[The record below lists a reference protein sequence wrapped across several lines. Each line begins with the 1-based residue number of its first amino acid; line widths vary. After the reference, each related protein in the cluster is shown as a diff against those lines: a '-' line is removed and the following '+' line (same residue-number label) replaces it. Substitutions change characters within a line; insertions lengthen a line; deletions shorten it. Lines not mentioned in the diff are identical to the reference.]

1 MLSALSV
8 LTQYACMHAQSLQF
22 CPTLCNPMDCSPPG
36 SSVHGIFQARILGW
50 DAMPSARGSS
60 QPRDWTCISYI
71 ASIAGRFFTY
81 CHTWEAS
88 FDMHCLL
95 KNVTQALSLNAIFW
109 ETSVIWKQSGE
120 RSECAGWS
128 AKEER
133 WAEVQVNLY
142 TQESNRN
149 KRSQRPGTLVL
160 IVGLHA
166 YNLELV
172 SVGLEYLWP
181 FWSPQPPLR
190 DPPCSY
196 QSGPFWSFAL
206 DLLYYGLVLFSVV
219 AEYKMCI
226 IHHLLCCLS

>member
-1 MLSALSV
+1 
-8 LTQYACMHAQSLQF
+8 
-22 CPTLCNPMDCSPPG
+22 MDCSPTG

-50 DAMPSARGSS
+50 VAMPSSRGSS

-71 ASIAGRFFTY
+71 SSIAGRFFT
-81 CHTWEAS
+81 HWDTWEAS

-95 KNVTQALSLNAIFW
+95 KNVIQALSLNAIFW
-109 ETSVIWKQSGE
+109 ETSVMWEPSGG

-128 AKEER
+128 TKDKQR
-133 WAEVQVNLY
+133 SKWTCTPQG
-142 TQESNRN
+142 SNRN
-149 KRSQRPGTLVL
+149 KGSQRPGTLVL

-172 SVGLEYLWP
+172 PVDLEYLWP
-181 FWSPQPPLR
+181 FWLPQPPLR

-206 DLLYYGLVLFSVV
+206 DLWYYTLAFFSVV
-219 AEYKMCI
+219 AECKLCTI
-226 IHHLLCCLS
+226 NHLLCCLS

>member
-1 MLSALSV
+1 
-8 LTQYACMHAQSLQF
+8 
-22 CPTLCNPMDCSPPG
+22 MDCSPPG

-50 DAMPSARGSS
+50 VATPSSRGSS

-71 ASIAGRFFTY
+71 SSIAGRFFT
-81 CHTWEAS
+81 HWDTWEAS

-95 KNVTQALSLNAIFW
+95 KNVTQTLSLNAIFW
-109 ETSVIWKQSGE
+109 ETSVIWEQSGG
-120 RSECAGWS
+120 RIECAGWS
-128 AKEER
+128 TKEET

-142 TQESNRN
+142 TQGSNRN
-149 KRSQRPGTLVL
+149 KGSQRPGTLVL

-172 SVGLEYLWP
+172 SVELEYLWP

-206 DLLYYGLVLFSVV
+206 DLWYYRLVLFSVV
-219 AEYKMCI
+219 AECKLCTI
-226 IHHLLCCLS
+226 NHLLCCLS

>member
-1 MLSALSV
+1 
-8 LTQYACMHAQSLQF
+8 MHAQSLQL
-22 CPTLCNPMDCSPPG
+22 CQTLCNPMDCSPPG

-50 DAMPSARGSS
+50 VAMSSSRGSS

-71 ASIAGRFFTY
+71 SSIASRFFT
-81 CHTWEAS
+81 HWDTWEAS

-109 ETSVIWKQSGE
+109 ETSVIWEQSGG

-128 AKEER
+128 TKEER
-133 WAEVQVNLY
+133 WAEVLMNLY
-142 TQESNRN
+142 NQRSNRN
-149 KRSQRPGTLVL
+149 KGSQRPGTLVL

-166 YNLELV
+166 YNLGLV
-172 SVGLEYLWP
+172 LVDLEYLWP

-196 QSGPFWSFAL
+196 QSGPFGSFAL
-206 DLLYYGLVLFSVV
+206 DLWYYRLVLFSVV
-219 AEYKMCI
+219 AKCKLCTI
-226 IHHLLCCLS
+226 NHLLCCLS